1 MKIDNDAVQLDI
13 PVIFEIWHRHGIWNL
28 MRDFQFL
35 GDFSRR
41 SFAMEAL
48 FSEAKEVEA
57 KGGRVQILARF
68 V

>member
-1 MKIDNDAVQLDI
+1 MKIDNDAVQLDR
-13 PVIFEIWHRHGIWNL
+13 PVIFEIRHRHGIRNL

-48 FSEAKEVEA
+48 LSEAKLIEA
-57 KGGRVQILARF
+57 KGGRVQILASL